1 LGKNTKNLR
10 QNQNDSNVQ
19 LIELFCILMRIE
31 KEERRSAWTKM
42 IAKGSLQLKNNLENK
57 TL

>member
-1 LGKNTKNLR
+1 LGKNTKNLP

-19 LIELFCILMRIE
+19 LIELFCIIMRIE
-31 KEERRSAWTKM
+31 KEERRRAWTKM
-42 IAKGSLQLKNNLENK
+42 IAKGSLQLNNNLENK

>member
-1 LGKNTKNLR
+1 
-10 QNQNDSNVQ
+10 
-19 LIELFCILMRIE
+19 MRIE